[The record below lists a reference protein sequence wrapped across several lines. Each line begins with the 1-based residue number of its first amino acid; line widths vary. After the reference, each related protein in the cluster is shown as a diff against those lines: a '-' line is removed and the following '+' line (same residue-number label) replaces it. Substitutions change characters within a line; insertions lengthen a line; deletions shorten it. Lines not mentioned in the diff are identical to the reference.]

1 MATANIVKWMELA
14 LQLGLCVPFDDG
26 VAVVGGVDAVAIVG
40 DDDAV
45 VVGGDGVGYQIL
57 TLAMDRVH
65 IVRN

>member
-1 MATANIVKWMELA
+1 M
-14 LQLGLCVPFDDG
+14 PFGDG
-26 VAVVGGVDAVAIVG
+26 VAAVGGVDAVAIVD

-45 VVGGDGVGYQIL
+45 VVGDDGVGYQIL